1 MGPHQPAGFTCVSE
15 LLPALWLLPKMG
27 EELGVA
33 FQDVSQLF
41 LAGAMLIVGVP
52 KLGVHGQE
60 PVKMLRCLLSKP
72 YTRWQGSWT
81 QHITWVP
88 SLTSLLLESSL
99 HKRVLFWP
107 SLVGGTGCL
116 KRERKEM
123 LAQSQEVEL
132 GPEKLPPTSL
142 PRPFRSELLCPP
154 HTIPASQPDVRVG
167 WQASYLRAETSR
179 GRL

>member
-1 MGPHQPAGFTCVSE
+1 MSIGSSSACRLHVCFRAPACPVALAKDGGAAGCCLPGCQPAFLGRSNAYCWSSQVGCSWSGASEDAPVS
-15 LLPALWLLPKMG
+15 PIK
-27 EELGVA
+27 
-33 FQDVSQLF
+33 
-41 LAGAMLIVGVP
+41 
-52 KLGVHGQE
+52 
-60 PVKMLRCLLSKP
+60 
-72 YTRWQGSWT
+72 T
-81 QHITWVP
+81 
-88 SLTSLLLESSL
+88 L
-99 HKRVLFWP
+99 HKVAGLLDSTHHLGPKSHFSVTGVFIRP
-107 SLVGGTGCL
+107 SLVGGTDYL

-167 WQASYLRAETSR
+167 WQASYLRAETSK

>member
-1 MGPHQPAGFTCVSE
+1 MGIGSSSVCQLHVCFRAPACPVALAKDGGGVGCCLPGCQPAFLGRSNAYCWSSQVGCSWSGASEDAPVS
-15 LLPALWLLPKMG
+15 PIK
-27 EELGVA
+27 
-33 FQDVSQLF
+33 
-41 LAGAMLIVGVP
+41 
-52 KLGVHGQE
+52 
-60 PVKMLRCLLSKP
+60 
-72 YTRWQGSWT
+72 T
-81 QHITWVP
+81 
-88 SLTSLLLESSL
+88 L
-99 HKRVLFWP
+99 HKVAGLLDSTHHLGPKSHFSVTGVFIRP

-167 WQASYLRAETSR
+167 WQASYLRAETSK